1 MKHEGMAG
9 ANMLW
14 LADALAAEG
23 AALAR
28 MDISTEE
35 DVALYEQVLRLIGK
49 ACPAAARYAGE
60 SLETFLQDKMAEKT
74 SGAPKKRHEEDTALL
89 LCSLQE
95 LAALLSGT
103 DRQTVVRLIEFVEK
117 WPEPYLWDPTEPVN
131 DGSGTRRPITYKE
144 LKQRQQA
151 EVSAFPMAFAFS
163 VRQFEEG
170 MKKLGLSPSEREK
183 VVSIGGGGFIRKDDQ
198 EALMEMFRQHKRQR
212 KIAAAADKTGTGY
225 LLEMFRSELA
235 NHEYGYTRDPE
246 PALVALGITEQEIAG
261 DKRLCTAYLTARR
274 QEAAWY
280 DEHC

>member
-14 LADALAAEG
+14 LADALAVEG

-28 MDISTEE
+28 MDISIEE
-35 DVALYEQVLRLIGK
+35 DVALYEQALRLIGK

-60 SLETFLQDKMAEKT
+60 SLKTFLQDKMAEKT

-89 LCSLQE
+89 LRSLLE
-95 LAALLSGT
+95 LADLLSGA
-103 DRQTVVRLIEFVEK
+103 DRQTVVRLIGFAEK

-151 EVSAFPMAFAFS
+151 EVNAFPMAFAFS

-183 VVSIGGGGFIRKDDQ
+183 VVSIRGGGFIRKDDQ

-246 PALVALGITEQEIAG
+246 PALDALGLTEQEIAG

>member
-49 ACPAAARYAGE
+49 ACSAAARYAGE
-60 SLETFLQDKMAEKT
+60 SLETFLQDKMVEKT

-103 DRQTVVRLIEFVEK
+103 DRQTVVQLIGFVEK
-117 WPEPYLWDPTEPVN
+117 WSEPYLWDPTEPVN
-131 DGSGTRRPITYKE
+131 DGSGTHRPITYKE

-151 EVSAFPMAFAFS
+151 EVSAFPMVFAFGT
-163 VRQFEEG
+163 RQFEEG
-170 MKKLGLSPSEREK
+170 MKKLGLAPSEREK
-183 VVSIGGGGFIRKDDQ
+183 VVGIGGGGFIRKDDQ

-246 PALVALGITEQEIAG
+246 PALDALGLTEQEIAG

>member
-60 SLETFLQDKMAEKT
+60 SLETFLQDKMVEKT

-103 DRQTVVRLIEFVEK
+103 DRQTVVQLIGFVEK
-117 WPEPYLWDPTEPVN
+117 WSEPYLWDPTEPVN
-131 DGSGTRRPITYKE
+131 DGSGTHRPITYKE

-151 EVSAFPMAFAFS
+151 EVSAFPMVFAFGT
-163 VRQFEEG
+163 RQFEEG
-170 MKKLGLSPSEREK
+170 MKKLGLAPSEREK
-183 VVSIGGGGFIRKDDQ
+183 VVGIGGGGFIRKDDQ

-246 PALVALGITEQEIAG
+246 PALDALGLTEQEIAG